1 MKSHLR
7 NYAASALLLLPAAV
21 ALVAAPTTALAQPA
35 GPEVRSLE
43 ATADGRLEPGTL
55 LTFTL
60 DGTPRAQASVRLRG
74 VREDIALREVARGE
88 YVGSYTIKRGDRIDR
103 DAEIRA
109 TLRSGNLT
117 AAANFE
123 LGEILPRNRGPLPP
137 RVVEPRIERFGI
149 SPLERLEPGADI
161 RFALEGTPGGTAIV
175 DLPGVRNDV
184 ALREVRPGVYEG
196 SYTIRRADN
205 FDPRQPV
212 TATLRVGERVS
223 TTNVPFPTVRPAGDN
238 RPPTLTFLVPG
249 DGATVPAG
257 PSVHIAAT
265 FEDAGGRGVDPA
277 SVQLLVSGRNVTRE
291 AQITRQSLSF
301 WGALPPGRHTVEV
314 TARDQGGNAMRK
326 TWSFNV
332 ASAVVVAPPPP
343 VVRPPIVVP
352 VQPPVIVAGML
363 AAQVI
368 NHAPNAEIGPDP
380 VLVKGRTA
388 PNATVVVNVQA
399 FPPPGE
405 IGRPRIVY
413 AQTLQADHEGIF
425 SFTMVPGTPYPGERY
440 EIVMVARRGNLSQ
453 ETRFMLIQRRG

>member
-1 MKSHLR
+1 MNNHLR
-7 NYAASALLLLPAAV
+7 NYVTSALLLLPAAV

-60 DGTPRAQASVRLRG
+60 DGTPRAQASVRIRGLR
-74 VREDIALREVARGE
+74 ENIELREVARGE
-88 YVGSYTIKRGDRIDR
+88 YVGRYRIKSGDRLDR
-103 DAEIRA
+103 DSEIRA
-109 TLRSGNLT
+109 TVRTDNLT
-117 AAANFE
+117 AAANYE
-123 LGEILPRNRGPLPP
+123 LGEILSRNRGPLPP

-149 SPLERLEPGADI
+149 SPLERLEPGTDI
-161 RFALEGTPGGTAIV
+161 RFALEGTPGGTVIV

-184 ALREVRPGVYEG
+184 ALREVRPGFYEG
-196 SYTIRRADN
+196 SYTIRRADDLN
-205 FDPRQPV
+205 PGRPV

-223 TTNVPFPTVRPAGDN
+223 ATNVPFPAARSAGDN

-277 SVQLLVSGRNVTRE
+277 SVQVLVSGRNVTRD
-291 AQITRQSLSF
+291 AQINRQSLSF

-314 TARDQGGNAMRK
+314 TARDQAGNAMRK

-332 ASAVVVAPPPP
+332 ATAVGVAPPPP
-343 VVRPPIVVP
+343 VVRPPVVIP
-352 VQPPVIVAGML
+352 VQPPAIVAGML

-388 PNATVVVNVQA
+388 PRATVVVNVQA

-405 IGRPRIVY
+405 IGRPRMVY

-440 EIVMVARRGNLSQ
+440 EIVMVARRGNQSQ
-453 ETRFMLIQRRG
+453 ESRFMLVQRRG